1 MTQAAHTGPYPSP
14 EERELYKLYR
24 DRINAEDT
32 LVHDRLTRL
41 LITQSILFGFCA
53 TSYFSREHLNRLGLV
68 LLAVL
73 GIVICVMVVVGIRAA
88 LATIDQLKA
97 GYHHHCPE
105 PHPKL
110 PALTAEEKTPR
121 RACWP
126 PVYLPLCFAGGWL
139 LVLLLAI
146 LTGPPPRG

>member
-1 MTQAAHTGPYPSP
+1 MSQAAQTEPYPSA

-24 DRINAEDT
+24 DRITTEDA
-32 LVHDRLTRL
+32 LVHDRLTWL

-53 TSYFSREHLNRLGLV
+53 TSYFSREHLNRIGLV

-88 LATIDQLKA
+88 LATINHLKA
-97 GYHHHCPE
+97 GYHHHCPK

-110 PALTAEEKTPR
+110 PALTAEEKAHR
-121 RACWP
+121 RAC
-126 PVYLPLCFAGGWL
+126 
-139 LVLLLAI
+139 
-146 LTGPPPRG
+146 